1 MKPNAPPETSRTG
14 GGLGCATTKPS
25 LLGRP
30 TSARE
35 AARQLGRSGNRR
47 QRAHPHQAL
56 CKFSRAWLAVG
67 AGILPLQDS
76 TGSPEMLGDQEWC
89 IRELRDL
96 PAIGLFCNNVS
107 SCSCCWQSSVRKRGG
122 HALKGGGLPR
132 HPPPVLASALNCSL
146 PQACHVPG
154 TLLNTTGKSSHSIP
168 MLVKGP
174 GAIDPA
180 GPSICS
186 QSPTLQSWD
195 LAVSTSGNNCELE

>member
-1 MKPNAPPETSRTG
+1 MALGKLLIPGALAASPAPWWEGSPRLPCRWESLKPNAPPETSRTG

-76 TGSPEMLGDQEWC
+76 TGSPEMLGDQERC
-89 IRELRDL
+89 IRELRETSRQL
-96 PAIGLFCNNVS
+96 VCFATMSAPVPAAGRA
-107 SCSCCWQSSVRKRGG
+107 QSGRGE
-122 HALKGGGLPR
+122 
-132 HPPPVLASALNCSL
+132 
-146 PQACHVPG
+146 G
-154 TLLNTTGKSSHSIP
+154 TLSREGDSLG
-168 MLVKGP
+168 
-174 GAIDPA
+174 
-180 GPSICS
+180 
-186 QSPTLQSWD
+186 TLHQCWHQP
-195 LAVSTSGNNCELE
+195 